1 MWRALLSRLAVASSA
16 VVAVLVACEIA
27 LRVYVSPAE
36 DTGKTVAAEPAKLM
50 RQEPRTGWVPN
61 EGARVEKRDA
71 SGSPYVVRINSTGQ
85 RGPEVP
91 RRRLGERRLLFLGDS
106 YTMADQVSERETF
119 VDLTG
124 NLLGEAIGRP
134 VVSVNGGVNGYG
146 TYQEM
151 AYYRYYGRPVDADVV
166 VLVFF
171 PGNDYRDNMTHTLN
185 GSSLNPVYLDK
196 PERYARHGED
206 LLRDAGKRAILDP
219 FSGDAIPRPESAWVE
234 SLQRRSLLGRL
245 LGSRFAKLEGRL
257 TGNLFLLDLSSRYY
271 FYEIGY
277 YQTRDDGYFA
287 TAREL
292 TIECLDLLRQWVRW
306 DGAELVVVLLPS
318 PYQVGVQQ
326 LWQKMLVELRV
337 DEEDLGPLDFTY
349 PNRLIASL
357 CRERGVPYLDLTAAF
372 ARADNSANLYLTAV
386 GDGHMSAAGHALL
399 ARELTGF
406 LHAEIAPL
414 QNPDI
419 DTYWRLKGQLRAGRL
434 TAAGELLKQ
443 SPVAQTWPAFET
455 IRGDY
460 HARLKD
466 WQAAAA
472 AYVRAVELDGAA
484 LHAVEGLARAR
495 AAIGDTAAAVA
506 SWRRAQQLQPTWWA
520 YQLELAALLG
530 RENPEAKAAQRRVD
544 RLFEA
549 PRQIRGNWWAEHIS
563 RGVLMMERGRI
574 GDAERAFGRAMRFI
588 PDDPVAYYTLGWVLQ
603 RTGRGEAAREQYE
616 RSLGFAPEFDLAR
629 KRLAELR

>member
-443 SPVAQTWPAFET
+443 SPVAQTSTVQRLPSSPQSLPLGACT
-455 IRGDY
+455 GM
-460 HARLKD
+460 HACACSLQMPLLQTSSSPLQSNAEPLQIPSLHVSPTVQKTPSE
-466 WQAAAA
+466 QAKALAASA
-472 AYVRAVELDGAA
+472 DDEQVPVARSQLSAVQ
-484 LHAVEGLARAR
+484 GLPSSHC
-495 AAIGDTAAAVA
+495 A
-506 SWRRAQQLQPTWWA
+506 SVTQQLGCP
-520 YQLELAALLG
+520 
-530 RENPEAKAAQRRVD
+530 
-544 RLFEA
+544 A
-549 PRQIRGNWWAEHIS
+549 PRQTPPKHASSAVHS
-563 RGVLMMERGRI
+563 FPSSQGV
-574 GDAERAFGRAMRFI
+574 
-588 PDDPVAYYTLGWVLQ
+588 
-603 RTGRGEAAREQYE
+603 
-616 RSLGFAPEFDLAR
+616 FAGADCSVHACCASSQTPS
-629 KRLAELR
+629 